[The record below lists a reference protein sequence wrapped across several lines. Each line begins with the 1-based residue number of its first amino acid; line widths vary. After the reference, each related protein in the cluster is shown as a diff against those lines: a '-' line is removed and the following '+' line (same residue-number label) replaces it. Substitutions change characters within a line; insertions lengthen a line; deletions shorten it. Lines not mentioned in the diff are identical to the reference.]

1 MHKILL
7 MPQNVEV
14 LISQGRS
21 LSDLEFEEQGQNPI
35 SFGCKAGSC
44 GTCVIEILE
53 GAESLSKKNKEE
65 TDFLEMLGYAG
76 DEFRLA
82 CQCRLNGTVKIRAA
96 Y

>member
-1 MHKILL
+1 MVHKILL

-35 SFGCKAGSC
+35 PFGCKAGSC

-53 GAESLSKKNKEE
+53 GVERLSKKIKKKLI
-65 TDFLEMLGYAG
+65 FLKCLVMPVMNL
-76 DEFRLA
+76 D
-82 CQCRLNGTVKIRAA
+82 
-96 Y
+96 